1 MFYLPHRTVIRESAK
16 TTKLRTIYDASSKP
30 TTKSSASLHDLKD
43 LPLQNSMW
51 DVLVRSRFKP
61 SNLVMWWY
69 QKSIL
74 TDKNG
79 GVWEKCFAFSLGK
92 KCNLNGVKINRFL
105 D

>member
-1 MFYLPHRTVIRESAK
+1 MFYLPHRTVIRESAR
-16 TTKLRTIYDASSKP
+16 TTKLRIIYDASSKP
-30 TTKSSASLHDLKD
+30 TTESSASLHDLKG

-61 SNLVMWWY
+61 SNRVMWWY

-74 TDKNG
+74 TDKNAW
-79 GVWEKCFAFSLGK
+79 VWEKCFAFSLGK
-92 KCNLNGVKINRFL
+92 KCNLNGVEINRFL